1 MLYLYTKQAFED
13 EDGEHVN
20 ALWRPDPTI
29 FDSIGFYTGK
39 AIEPGYWTPVTNVN
53 LYVAYYWYDQKTA
66 ILLPK
71 HLVLI

>member
-13 EDGEHVN
+13 EDGEDVN

-39 AIEPGYWTPVTNVN
+39 AIEPGYWTPVT
-53 LYVAYYWYDQKTA
+53 
-66 ILLPK
+66 
-71 HLVLI
+71 